1 MNDATINATDLL
13 TQGYIESRNWLF
25 NFDVSVKGKKRN
37 QGLTPLM
44 NKYRPSLIGNA
55 SFMLHADALKM
66 FKSEVEDFDT
76 QNNITQADKAI
87 VQLANSLTDK
97 NSYQVPHKINFIRYD
112 SSGKIMHA
120 YTSDVDYGNNE
131 SLLTI
136 LSKNKI
142 GEDNFNRP
150 FEFTEEQYT
159 KFGSKEI
166 ELTFRFLCDSSST
179 LSSSQ

>member
-1 MNDATINATDLL
+1 MMAMDL
-13 TQGYIESRNWLF
+13 
-25 NFDVSVKGKKRN
+25 VS
-37 QGLTPLM
+37 
-44 NKYRPSLIGNA
+44 
-55 SFMLHADALKM
+55 
-66 FKSEVEDFDT
+66 
-76 QNNITQADKAI
+76 
-87 VQLANSLTDK
+87 LADK

-142 GEDNFNRP
+142 GEDNFNRL